1 MMSLIH
7 RHTVKISNR
16 LAVVAALMLAFSA
29 YSGSSDSTAQ
39 REAMQAATVQH
50 AVVEQVSPSE
60 DRQERKLSIS
70 LLIFGRG

>member
-16 LAVVAALMLAFSA
+16 LAVVAALMLAFTA
-29 YSGSSDSTAQ
+29 YSGSSDSAAQ
-39 REAMQAATVQH
+39 REAMQSTTVRHAAI
-50 AVVEQVSPSE
+50 EQVSPSE
-60 DRQERKLSIS
+60 NKQKRKLSIS